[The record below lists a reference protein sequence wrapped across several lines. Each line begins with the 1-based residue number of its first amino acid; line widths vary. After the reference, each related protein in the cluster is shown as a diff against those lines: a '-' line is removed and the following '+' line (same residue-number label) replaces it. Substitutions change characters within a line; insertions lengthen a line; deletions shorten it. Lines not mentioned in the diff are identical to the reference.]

1 MPRFVWLLSIGFL
14 ALAGT
19 AAWQP
24 AEAVEGD
31 SLAGR
36 FVVATPE
43 LQDPNFS
50 RTVVFM
56 TQHDDAGAM
65 GLVINRV
72 IARGPLT
79 RLLEGMGVEAGPVGG
94 SEVRVYAGGPV
105 GRDLGF
111 VLHSRDY
118 RSEKTVAVDDQVAL
132 TPSLDVLKD
141 IAAGKGPR
149 ESLVAFGYAG
159 WAAGQ
164 LESEIAAGAWAIV
177 PADEALLFDDDDAS
191 KWQRAFARRGVDL

>member
-1 MPRFVWLLSIGFL
+1 MSRFVWLVSIGL
-14 ALAGT
+14 LVLAG
-19 AAWQP
+19 AAGRQP
-24 AEAVEGD
+24 AQAAEGE
-31 SLAGR
+31 SLAGQ

-50 RTVVFM
+50 HTVVFM
-56 TQHDDAGAM
+56 TQHDDTGAM

-72 IARGPLT
+72 IARGPLA
-79 RLLEGMGVEAGPVGG
+79 RLLEDMGVEAGQSGG

-105 GRDLGF
+105 GLGLGF

-118 RSEKTVAVDDQVAL
+118 QSEQTVAVDDHVAL

-191 KWQRAFARRGVDL
+191 KWQRAFARRGVEL